1 MRRYLILVISTLL
14 LLAGPALAQAPSAT
28 ADKVKAAKE
37 RAAKDYIKHGL
48 IQATENRHESA
59 ASSFRKAIDLDPT
72 NAEAHSLLGSVLA
85 KLGKDAEAEAAL
97 RKAVTLKPDYAEG
110 WHYLGIFLEE
120 KGRKAEAE
128 EAFAKARRGRR

>member
-1 MRRYLILVISTLL
+1 MRRYLISVASFLL
-14 LLAGPALAQAPSAT
+14 LMAGPALAQASAAT
-28 ADKVKAAKE
+28 ADKVKAAQE

-59 ASSFRKAIDLDPT
+59 ATSFRKAIELDPN
-72 NAEAHSLLGSVLA
+72 NAEAYSLLGSTLA
-85 KLGKDAEAEAAL
+85 KLGKDADAEAAL

>member
-1 MRRYLILVISTLL
+1 MPRLLLLMVCALL
-14 LLAGPALAQAPSAT
+14 LLAGPALAQAPATT
-28 ADKVKAAKE
+28 ADKVKAAQE
-37 RAAKDYIKHGL
+37 RAARDYIKHGL

-72 NAEAHSLLGSVLA
+72 NAEAYSLLGSSLA

-110 WHYLGIFLEE
+110 WHYLGLFLEE

-128 EAFAKARRGRR
+128 EAYAKARKARR